1 MAAFS
6 LRQGEQQLT
15 IGSSNNATNRVY
27 ASSDSPYIP
36 SSVVPHLNSTFITPE
51 VQATYAALRQAE
63 IDAVRVRQAWVK
75 SLADSLQPQVADFL
89 DNFPHTHPE
98 AYL

>member
-1 MAAFS
+1 MASFCIRQTNEELS
-6 LRQGEQQLT
+6 LGKGT
-15 IGSSNNATNRVY
+15 
-27 ASSDSPYIP
+27 SPYVIASDERNFP
-36 SSVVPHLNSTFITPE
+36 HVVSQYLNSTFLTPE

-75 SLADSLQPQVADFL
+75 SLADSLQPQVANFL
-89 DNFPHTHPE
+89 DNFPNTHPE

>member
-1 MAAFS
+1 MASFCIRQTNEELS
-6 LRQGEQQLT
+6 LGKGT
-15 IGSSNNATNRVY
+15 
-27 ASSDSPYIP
+27 SPYVIASDERNFP
-36 SSVVPHLNSTFITPE
+36 SVISQYLNSTFITPE

-89 DNFPHTHPE
+89 NNFHNTYPE

>member
-1 MAAFS
+1 MASFCV
-6 LRQGEQQLT
+6 RQ
-15 IGSSNNATNRVY
+15 TNEELNLGKGT
-27 ASSDSPYIP
+27 SPYVITNDERNFP
-36 SSVVPHLNSTFITPE
+36 SAIHSYLNATFITPE

-75 SLADSLQPQVADFL
+75 SLADSLKPQVADFL

>member
-1 MAAFS
+1 MASFCIRQADKELS
-6 LRQGEQQLT
+6 LGK
-15 IGSSNNATNRVY
+15 GA
-27 ASSDSPYIP
+27 SPYVIASNERNFP
-36 SSVVPHLNSTFITPE
+36 HVVSQYLNSTFITPE

-63 IDAVRVRQAWVK
+63 IDAVRTRQAWVK
-75 SLADSLQPQVADFL
+75 SLAYSLQPQVADFL

>member
-1 MAAFS
+1 MASFCV
-6 LRQGEQQLT
+6 RQGDNHLSLGKGT
-15 IGSSNNATNRVY
+15 
-27 ASSDSPYIP
+27 SPYVIASDERNFP
-36 SSVVPHLNSTFITPE
+36 DVVSQYLNSTFITPE

-63 IDAVRVRQAWVK
+63 IDAVRIRQAWVK

>member
-1 MAAFS
+1 MASFCIRQANEELS
-6 LRQGEQQLT
+6 LGKGT
-15 IGSSNNATNRVY
+15 
-27 ASSDSPYIP
+27 SPYVIAGSERNFP
-36 SSVVPHLNSTFITPE
+36 HVVSQYLNSTFITPE

-89 DNFPHTHPE
+89 DNFPNTHPE

>member
-1 MAAFS
+1 MASFCIRQTNEELS
-6 LRQGEQQLT
+6 LGKGT
-15 IGSSNNATNRVY
+15 
-27 ASSDSPYIP
+27 SPYVITNDKRNFP
-36 SSVVPHLNSTFITPE
+36 PAIHQYLNSTFLTPE